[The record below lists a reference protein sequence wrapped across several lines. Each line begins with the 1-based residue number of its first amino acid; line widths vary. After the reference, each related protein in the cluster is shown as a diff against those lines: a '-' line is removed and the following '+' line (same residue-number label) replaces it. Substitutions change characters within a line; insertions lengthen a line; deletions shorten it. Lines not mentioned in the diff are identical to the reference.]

1 VLLINQ
7 LTERTL
13 TMSLDRKEILKKLKA
28 FSERTVENGCTE
40 SEAMAAAKAM
50 QSLQNKY
57 NLTLT
62 ELDIELTEYVNE
74 KMKLG
79 NKVRHPV
86 FGALHGLMMFCEV
99 RIVGKTGG
107 IAIVGQKHKVDNAV
121 YLISTLMS
129 AMELEFL
136 QYKNTWEYDEEINC
150 KNMHPRRV
158 RSNFMNS
165 MAHRLSYR
173 LYDMFK
179 ESRKNSQVMANKSS
193 SGTALVV
200 LADNA
205 LEAEYR
211 RQYPRLRSSGGRS
224 TGSGS
229 ASNAGRAAANRVG
242 LNKGVRSGGAVSGY
256 IGR

>member
-1 VLLINQ
+1 
-7 LTERTL
+7 
-13 TMSLDRKEILKKLKA
+13 MSHDRKEILKKLKA

-40 SEAMAAAKAM
+40 AEAMAAARAM
-50 QSLQNKY
+50 QSLQDKY

-86 FGALHGLMMFCEV
+86 WGALHGLMMFCEV

-107 IAIVGQKHKVDNAV
+107 IAIVGQRHKVDNAV

-136 QYKNTWEYDEEINC
+136 KYKNTWEYDEELFQRI
-150 KNMHPRRV
+150 HPRRI
-158 RSNFMNS
+158 RANFMNS
-165 MAHRLSYR
+165 MARRLSYR

-205 LEAEYR
+205 LDAEYR
-211 RQYPRLRSSGGRS
+211 RQFPRTRAAASRSIGG
-224 TGSGS
+224 GS
-229 ASNAGRAAANRVG
+229 ASEAGRAAANRVG
-242 LNKGVRSGGAVSGY
+242 LNKGVRSGSVSGY

>member
-1 VLLINQ
+1 
-7 LTERTL
+7 
-13 TMSLDRKEILKKLKA
+13 MSVDRKEILKKLKA

-40 SEAMAAAKAM
+40 AEAMAAARAM
-50 QSLQNKY
+50 QSLQDKY

-74 KMKLG
+74 RMSLG
-79 NKVRHPV
+79 KKVRHPV
-86 FGALHGLMMFCEV
+86 WGALHGLMMFCEV

-107 IAIVGQKHKVDNAV
+107 IAIVGQQHKVDNAV

-136 QYKNTWEYDEEINC
+136 NYKNTWEYDEEVNY
-150 KNMHPRRV
+150 NGMHPRRV

-165 MAHRLSYR
+165 MARRLSYR

-179 ESRKNSQVMANKSS
+179 ESRKNSQVMANKSA

-205 LEAEYR
+205 LDAEYR
-211 RQYPRLRSSGGRS
+211 RQFPRTRSAASRSIGG
-224 TGSGS
+224 GS
-229 ASNAGRAAANRVG
+229 ASEAGRAAANRVG
-242 LNKGVRSGGAVSGY
+242 LNKGVRSGGSISGY

>member
-1 VLLINQ
+1 MR
-7 LTERTL
+7 TPPTKERTL
-13 TMSLDRKEILKKLKA
+13 TMSHDRKEILKKLKA

-40 SEAMAAAKAM
+40 SEAIAAAKAM

-74 KMKLG
+74 RMSLG
-79 NKVRHPV
+79 KKVRHPV
-86 FGALHGLMMFCEV
+86 LLSLHGLQMFCEV

-107 IAIVGQKHKVDNAV
+107 IAIVGQQHKVDNAV
-121 YLISTLMS
+121 YLISTMMS

-136 QYKNTWEYDEEINC
+136 NYKNTWEYDEEVNY
-150 KNMHPRRV
+150 NGMHPRRV

-165 MAHRLSYR
+165 MGYRLSAR
-173 LYDMFK
+173 LLSMYN
-179 ESRKNSQVMANKSS
+179 ESRNNTEVMANKSS

-211 RQYPRLRSSGGRS
+211 RQYPNLRSIGRRS

-229 ASNAGRAAANRVG
+229 ASDAGRAAANRVG
-242 LNKGVRSGGAVSGY
+242 LNKGVRSGGTVSGY